1 MGRTQIKLEK
11 RADRWR
17 WVCPNGH
24 RSWEPTNEHF
34 WCATC
39 ARTHGADVEPSFEEL
54 RDQKTDKLL
63 DRDEVEL
70 LTEAGPYR
78 DVATDAGV

>member
-1 MGRTQIKLEK
+1 MPRLKIKLES
-11 RADRWR
+11 RRDRWR
-17 WVCPNGH
+17 FLCPEGH

-39 ARTHGADVEPSFEEL
+39 ARAHADDVEPSFDQL
-54 RDQKTDKLL
+54 RDQKTDELL

-70 LTEAGPYR
+70 LTDAGPYR